1 MNAARVLSKGFEV
14 GDLVERKVDGKR
26 GKITEITADHVRFV
40 AEDSCSDEFQV
51 SSESFV
57 RDEWKKVAA
66 KKVVTMLTQWHLSA
80 GTNSREFEISILK
93 AKVLQAMADQHE
105 HLAVNYNAI
114 DICKQPRDV
123 KFAVRE
129 LQLPITSCKIH
140 VVEETHATAS
150 SSITVGTCEVQGCS
164 TRVDIH
170 GFTVWPQEGDNAGG
184 FLSPVW
190 IMRTSTVRADAN
202 MEIHNLKPKDPCC
215 LAFVRN
221 FRKIQAGASLILYR
235 PAKQEAPE
243 ELQPVPISKKPRTQ

>member
-40 AEDSCSDEFQV
+40 AEDSSDEFQV

-57 RDEWKKVAA
+57 RGEWKKVAA

-105 HLAVNYNAI
+105 HLAVNYNAV

-123 KFAVRE
+123 KSNQDFAVRE

-140 VVEETHATAS
+140 VVKRPMPRHLLPSQLALVRSKAAACGWTS
-150 SSITVGTCEVQGCS
+150 M
-164 TRVDIH
+164 D
-170 GFTVWPQEGDNAGG
+170 
-184 FLSPVW
+184 SPCGRRKVT
-190 IMRTSTVRADAN
+190 MQV
-202 MEIHNLKPKDPCC
+202 
-215 LAFVRN
+215 AF
-221 FRKIQAGASLILYR
+221 
-235 PAKQEAPE
+235 
-243 ELQPVPISKKPRTQ
+243 